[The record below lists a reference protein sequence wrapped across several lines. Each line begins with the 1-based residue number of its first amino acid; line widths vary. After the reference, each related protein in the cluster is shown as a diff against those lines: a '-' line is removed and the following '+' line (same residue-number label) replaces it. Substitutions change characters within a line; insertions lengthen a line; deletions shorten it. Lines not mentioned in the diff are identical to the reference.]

1 MHITLSVVLRQTKK
15 GIIVIVPGFDTT
27 VITTA
32 RSSKEALISAQ
43 QSLTE
48 TMVNT
53 RKKTVYC
60 PNQLSVPLKRGDTI
74 DNLYL
79 SFNKKANQKPNLK
92 QTKTELTAIRMGTTG
107 STKSGIFNIDIFRK
121 HN

>member
-1 MHITLSVVLRQTKK
+1 MDITLSVVLRQTKK

-48 TMVNT
+48 TLTNT
-53 RKKTVYC
+53 RRKTVYC

-79 SFNKKANQKPNLK
+79 SFNKKSNQKPNLK
-92 QTKTELTAIRMGTTG
+92 QTKTELTAIRMETTG